1 MRKTAMLWLILAVVC
16 GGMLFQTSQRVT
28 DGRAQLAGIEAAV
41 RKEDEHLRV
50 LQAEWSYLNQP
61 DRLEKLSK
69 QYLHLAPLKGKQFA
83 KVADLEQRPVEVVAE
98 VDTAAPSIDTAAP
111 VIEAETVIAPVMTA
125 EEPAAVAPPAKP
137 APVAVAAPPA
147 PLLKPAP
154 PKPAAAALKPPVVKA
169 KPQPSLVWKA
179 PPPPGARKPG
189 VAWSAP
195 QPRKNPPPYTPPA
208 PRQQQPRQFGDLM
221 KSLGVQ

>member
-1 MRKTAMLWLILAVVC
+1 MRKTAMLWLVLAVIC

-28 DGRAQLAGIEAAV
+28 DGRTQLAGIEAAA

-61 DRLEKLSK
+61 DRLEKLSN
-69 QYLHLAPLKGKQFA
+69 QYLHLEPLKGKQFA
-83 KVADLEQRPVEVVAE
+83 KVADLEQRPADVVAA
-98 VDTAAPSIDTAAP
+98 VDPAAP
-111 VIEAETVIAPVMTA
+111 VTEPETAAAPVVTA
-125 EEPAAVAPPAKP
+125 EEPAAAAAPAAKP
-137 APVAVAAPPA
+137 APVAATA
-147 PLLKPAP
+147 PLLKPVP
-154 PKPAAAALKPPVVKA
+154 QKPATAAVKPQPVVKA

-179 PPPPGARKPG
+179 PPPPAARKPG

-195 QPRKNPPPYTPPA
+195 QPPHKNPPPSAPPA
-208 PRQQQPRQFGDLM
+208 QQQQPRQFGDLM

>member
-1 MRKTAMLWLILAVVC
+1 MRKTAMLWLVLAVIC

-28 DGRAQLAGIEAAV
+28 DGRAQLAGIEAAA

-61 DRLEKLSK
+61 DRLEKLSN

-83 KVADLEQRPVEVVAE
+83 KVADLEQRPADVVAA
-98 VDTAAPSIDTAAP
+98 VDPAAPA
-111 VIEAETVIAPVMTA
+111 IEAEAAVAPVVTA
-125 EEPAAVAPPAKP
+125 EEPAAAVPAAKS
-137 APVAVAAPPA
+137 APVAAAVPPA

-154 PKPAAAALKPPVVKA
+154 QKPATAAVKPQPVVKA

-179 PPPPGARKPG
+179 PPPPAARNPG

-195 QPRKNPPPYTPPA
+195 QPRKNPPPA
-208 PRQQQPRQFGDLM
+208 AQHAQQQPRQFGDLM

>member
-1 MRKTAMLWLILAVVC
+1 MRKTAMLWLVLAVLC

-28 DGRAQLAGIEAAV
+28 DGRTQLAGIEAAV

-61 DRLEKLSK
+61 DRLEKLSN

-83 KVADLEQRPVEVVAE
+83 KVADLEQRPADVVA
-98 VDTAAPSIDTAAP
+98 SIDPAAP
-111 VIEAETVIAPVMTA
+111 VIEPEAAAAPVVTA
-125 EEPAAVAPPAKP
+125 EEPAAAAPAVKP
-137 APVAVAAPPA
+137 APVTATAPPA
-147 PLLKPAP
+147 PLLKPVP
-154 PKPAAAALKPPVVKA
+154 QKPATAAVKPQPVVKA

-179 PPPPGARKPG
+179 PPPPAARKPG
-189 VAWSAP
+189 MAWRTQ
-195 QPRKNPPPYTPPA
+195 QPRKNPPTYAPPA
-208 PRQQQPRQFGDLM
+208 PQPQQPRKFGDLM

>member
-1 MRKTAMLWLILAVVC
+1 MRKTAMLWLVLAVIC

-28 DGRAQLAGIEAAV
+28 DGRAQLAGIEAAA

-61 DRLEKLSK
+61 DRLEKLSN
-69 QYLHLAPLKGKQFA
+69 QYLHLEPLKGKQFA

-98 VDTAAPSIDTAAP
+98 VDTAAPVIEPETAAP
-111 VIEAETVIAPVMTA
+111 VVTA
-125 EEPAAVAPPAKP
+125 AEPAAVAPAVKT
-137 APVAVAAPPA
+137 APVAQTA
-147 PLLKPAP
+147 PLLKPVP
-154 PKPAAAALKPPVVKA
+154 QKPAAAVKPQPVVKA

-179 PPPPGARKPG
+179 PPPPAARKPG

-195 QPRKNPPPYTPPA
+195 QPGKNPPPA
-208 PRQQQPRQFGDLM
+208 QQQQPRQFGDLM

>member
-1 MRKTAMLWLILAVVC
+1 MRKTAMLWLVLAVIC

-28 DGRAQLAGIEAAV
+28 DGRAQLAGIDAAA

-69 QYLHLAPLKGKQFA
+69 QYLRLAPLKGKQFT
-83 KVADLEQRPVEVVAE
+83 KVVELEERP
-98 VDTAAPSIDTAAP
+98 AAPAAETPAVAPETSAAVVVVEPEVTAPAAPIATAPIAAAP
-111 VIEAETVIAPVMTA
+111 VAPAVK
-125 EEPAAVAPPAKP
+125 PPAVAVTPLIKP
-137 APVAVAAPPA
+137 QPF
-147 PLLKPAP
+147 
-154 PKPAAAALKPPVVKA
+154 VKA

-179 PPPPGARKPG
+179 PPPPAARKPG
-189 VAWSAP
+189 IAWSAP
-195 QPRKNPPPYTPPA
+195 QPRRNPPQYAPPV
-208 PRQQQPRQFGDLM
+208 PQQQQPRKFGDLM

>member
-1 MRKTAMLWLILAVVC
+1 MRKTAMLWLVLAVIC

-28 DGRAQLAGIEAAV
+28 DGRAQLAGIEAAA

-61 DRLEKLSK
+61 DRLEKLSN
-69 QYLHLAPLKGKQFA
+69 QYLHLEPLKGKQFA

-98 VDTAAPSIDTAAP
+98 MDTAAP
-111 VIEAETVIAPVMTA
+111 VIEPETAAPVVTA
-125 EEPAAVAPPAKP
+125 AEPAAVAPAVKT
-137 APVAVAAPPA
+137 APVAQTA

-154 PKPAAAALKPPVVKA
+154 QKPAAAAVKPQPVVKA

-179 PPPPGARKPG
+179 PPPAARKPG

-195 QPRKNPPPYTPPA
+195 QPAKNPPPAQP
-208 PRQQQPRQFGDLM
+208 QQQPRQFGDLM

>member
-1 MRKTAMLWLILAVVC
+1 MRKTAMLWLVLAVIC

-28 DGRAQLAGIEAAV
+28 DGRAQLAGIEAAA

-61 DRLEKLSK
+61 DRLEKLSN
-69 QYLHLAPLKGKQFA
+69 QYLHLEPLKGKQFA

-98 VDTAAPSIDTAAP
+98 VDTAAPVIEPETAAP
-111 VIEAETVIAPVMTA
+111 VVTA
-125 EEPAAVAPPAKP
+125 AEPAAVAPAVKT
-137 APVAVAAPPA
+137 APVAQTA

-154 PKPAAAALKPPVVKA
+154 QKPAAAAVKPQPVVKA

-179 PPPPGARKPG
+179 PPPPAARKPG

-195 QPRKNPPPYTPPA
+195 SGKNPPPAQPQ
-208 PRQQQPRQFGDLM
+208 QQQPRQFGDLM

>member
-1 MRKTAMLWLILAVVC
+1 MRKTAMLWLVLAVTC

-28 DGRAQLAGIEAAV
+28 DGRAQLAGIEAAA

-98 VDTAAPSIDTAAP
+98 VDTAAPVLEP
-111 VIEAETVIAPVMTA
+111 EAGIAPVVTA

-137 APVAVAAPPA
+137 APVAVTAPPA

-154 PKPAAAALKPPVVKA
+154 PKPANAAVKPPVVKA

-179 PPPPGARKPG
+179 PPPPAARKPG

-208 PRQQQPRQFGDLM
+208 PQQQQPRKFNDLM

>member
-1 MRKTAMLWLILAVVC
+1 MRKTAMLWLVLAVIC

-28 DGRAQLAGIEAAV
+28 DGRAQLAGIEAAA

-61 DRLEKLSK
+61 DRLEKLSN
-69 QYLHLAPLKGKQFA
+69 QYLHLEPLKGKQFA

-98 VDTAAPSIDTAAP
+98 VDTAAPVIEPETAAP
-111 VIEAETVIAPVMTA
+111 VVTA
-125 EEPAAVAPPAKP
+125 AEPAAVAPAAKT
-137 APVAVAAPPA
+137 APVAQTA

-154 PKPAAAALKPPVVKA
+154 QKPAAAVKPQPVVKA

-179 PPPPGARKPG
+179 PPPAAARKPG

-195 QPRKNPPPYTPPA
+195 QPGKNPPPA
-208 PRQQQPRQFGDLM
+208 QQQQPRQFGDLM

>member
-1 MRKTAMLWLILAVVC
+1 MRKTAMLWLVLAVIC

-28 DGRAQLAGIEAAV
+28 DGRAQLAGIDAAA

-69 QYLHLAPLKGKQFA
+69 QYLRLAPLKGKQFT
-83 KVADLEQRPVEVVAE
+83 KVVELEERP
-98 VDTAAPSIDTAAP
+98 AAP
-111 VIEAETVIAPVMTA
+111 VTEAP
-125 EEPAAVAPPAKP
+125 AVAPETSAAVVVVEPEVTAPAAEIATAP
-137 APVAVAAPPA
+137 IAAAPVVPAVKPPAVAVT
-147 PLLKPAP
+147 PLIKPQP
-154 PKPAAAALKPPVVKA
+154 FVKA

-179 PPPPGARKPG
+179 PPPPAARKPG
-189 VAWSAP
+189 IAWSAP
-195 QPRKNPPPYTPPA
+195 QLRRNLPTYTPSA
-208 PRQQQPRQFGDLM
+208 PQQQQPRKFGDLM

>member
-1 MRKTAMLWLILAVVC
+1 MRKTAMLWLVLAVIC

-28 DGRAQLAGIEAAV
+28 DGRAQLAGIEAAA

-61 DRLEKLSK
+61 DRLEKLSN
-69 QYLHLAPLKGKQFA
+69 QYLHLEPLKGKQFA
-83 KVADLEQRPVEVVAE
+83 KVADLEQRAVEVVAE
-98 VDTAAPSIDTAAP
+98 VDTAAPVIEPETAAP
-111 VIEAETVIAPVMTA
+111 VVTA
-125 EEPAAVAPPAKP
+125 AEPAAVAPAVKT
-137 APVAVAAPPA
+137 APVAQTA
-147 PLLKPAP
+147 PLLKPVP
-154 PKPAAAALKPPVVKA
+154 QKPAAAVKPQPVVKA

-179 PPPPGARKPG
+179 PPPPAARKPG

-195 QPRKNPPPYTPPA
+195 QQGKNPPPA
-208 PRQQQPRQFGDLM
+208 QQQQPRQFGDLM

>member
-1 MRKTAMLWLILAVVC
+1 MRKTAMLWLVLAVIC

-28 DGRAQLAGIEAAV
+28 DGRAQLAGIDAAA

-69 QYLHLAPLKGKQFA
+69 QYLHLAPLKGKQFT
-83 KVADLEQRPVEVVAE
+83 KVVELEER
-98 VDTAAPSIDTAAP
+98 SAAP
-111 VIEAETVIAPVMTA
+111 VAEAP
-125 EEPAAVAPPAKP
+125 AVAPETSAAVVVVEPEVTAPAAP
-137 APVAVAAPPA
+137 IATAPIAATPVAPA
-147 PLLKPAP
+147 VTPLIKPQP
-154 PKPAAAALKPPVVKA
+154 FVKA

-179 PPPPGARKPG
+179 PPTPAARKPG
-189 VAWSAP
+189 IAWSAP
-195 QPRKNPPPYTPPA
+195 QPRRNLPTYTPSA
-208 PRQQQPRQFGDLM
+208 PQQQQPRKFGDLM

>member
-1 MRKTAMLWLILAVVC
+1 MRKTAMLWLVLAVVC

-69 QYLHLAPLKGKQFA
+69 QYLHLAPLKGKQFT
-83 KVADLEQRPVEVVAE
+83 KLSDLEARPAAPVVEAPVAAAETPDAVVIEPEVVA
-98 VDTAAPSIDTAAP
+98 
-111 VIEAETVIAPVMTA
+111 
-125 EEPAAVAPPAKP
+125 PA
-137 APVAVAAPPA
+137 
-147 PLLKPAP
+147 
-154 PKPAAAALKPPVVKA
+154 PAAAAPAAPAAKPPAVAVKPAAPLIKPQPVVKA

-179 PPPPGARKPG
+179 PPPPAARKPG
-189 VAWSAP
+189 IAWSAP
-195 QPRKNPPPYTPPA
+195 QPRKNPPPAAQPQ
-208 PRQQQPRQFGDLM
+208 RQQPRQFGDLM

>member
-1 MRKTAMLWLILAVVC
+1 MRKTAMLWLVLAVIC

-83 KVADLEQRPVEVVAE
+83 KLADLEQRPVEVVAE
-98 VDTAAPSIDTAAP
+98 VDPAAPLP
-111 VIEAETVIAPVMTA
+111 EPEAGAAPVMTA
-125 EEPAAVAPPAKP
+125 EEPAAVAPVVNP
-137 APVAVAAPPA
+137 APVAASAPQ
-147 PLLKPAP
+147 LKPAP
-154 PKPAAAALKPPVVKA
+154 PKPAAAAVKPPVVKA

-179 PPPPGARKPG
+179 PPPPAARKPG

-195 QPRKNPPPYTPPA
+195 QPRKTPPPVAYTPP
-208 PRQQQPRQFGDLM
+208 PQNRGFNDLM

>member
-1 MRKTAMLWLILAVVC
+1 MLWLALAVIC

-28 DGRAQLAGIEAAV
+28 DGRTQLAGIEAAA

-61 DRLEKLSK
+61 DRLEKLSN

-83 KVADLEQRPVEVVAE
+83 KVADLEQRPVAAVAE
-98 VDTAAPSIDTAAP
+98 VDTAAPVIEPETAAA
-111 VIEAETVIAPVMTA
+111 VVTI
-125 EEPAAVAPPAKP
+125 EEPAAVAPAAKP
-137 APVAVAAPPA
+137 APATATA

-154 PKPAAAALKPPVVKA
+154 QKPAAAAVKPPPIVKA

-179 PPPPGARKPG
+179 PPPPAARKPG

-195 QPRKNPPPYTPPA
+195 QPRKNPPPAQQPQ
-208 PRQQQPRQFGDLM
+208 QQQPRQFGDLM

>member
-1 MRKTAMLWLILAVVC
+1 MRKTAMLWLVLAVIC

-28 DGRAQLAGIEAAV
+28 DGRAQLAGIEAAA

-61 DRLEKLSK
+61 DRLEKLSN
-69 QYLHLAPLKGKQFA
+69 QYLHLEPLKGKQFA
-83 KVADLEQRPVEVVAE
+83 KVADLQQRPVEVVAE
-98 VDTAAPSIDTAAP
+98 VDTAAPVIEPETAAP
-111 VIEAETVIAPVMTA
+111 VVTA
-125 EEPAAVAPPAKP
+125 AEPAAVAPAVKT
-137 APVAVAAPPA
+137 APVAQTA
-147 PLLKPAP
+147 PLLKPSP
-154 PKPAAAALKPPVVKA
+154 QKPVAAAVKPQPVVKA

-179 PPPPGARKPG
+179 PPPPAARKPG

-195 QPRKNPPPYTPPA
+195 QPGKNPPPA
-208 PRQQQPRQFGDLM
+208 QQQQPRQFGDLM

>member
-1 MRKTAMLWLILAVVC
+1 MRKTAMLWLVLAVIC

-28 DGRAQLAGIEAAV
+28 DGRAQLAGIENAA

-69 QYLHLAPLKGKQFA
+69 QYLQLAPLKGKQFT
-83 KVADLEQRPVEVVAE
+83 KVSDLEQRPVNAVASTGPVIDPEAPAALPEVAADVPVVEAPQE
-98 VDTAAPSIDTAAP
+98 ETPAIAAAPAAP
-111 VIEAETVIAPVMTA
+111 A
-125 EEPAAVAPPAKP
+125 
-137 APVAVAAPPA
+137 A

-154 PKPAAAALKPPVVKA
+154 PKPATAAVKPPVVKG
-169 KPQPSLVWKA
+169 KPQQSLVWKA
-179 PPPPGARKPG
+179 PPPPAARKPA
-189 VAWSAP
+189 VVWSAP
-195 QPRKNPPPYTPPA
+195 PPRKNPPPAQYTPP
-208 PRQQQPRQFGDLM
+208 PQRNRGFNDLM

>member
-1 MRKTAMLWLILAVVC
+1 MRKTAMLWLVLAVIC

-28 DGRAQLAGIEAAV
+28 DGRAQLAGIEAAA

-83 KVADLEQRPVEVVAE
+83 KVADLEQRPVEAVVE
-98 VDTAAPSIDTAAP
+98 VDTAAPI
-111 VIEAETVIAPVMTA
+111 IEAEAAVAPVVTT
-125 EEPAAVAPPAKP
+125 EEPAAVAPSAKP
-137 APVAVAAPPA
+137 APVAVTAPPA

-154 PKPAAAALKPPVVKA
+154 PKPATVAVKPPVVKA

-208 PRQQQPRQFGDLM
+208 PQQQQQQQPRKFGDLM